1 MKRRLLDMGQL
12 MLLFREDE
20 LAGVGDAVPLSMLDG
35 RNMVGLTTSGPVGDA
50 FTTELK
56 RQGVVIHEVVSNQT
70 FYIAA
75 ALTGCGAGMTVVD
88 EFTARAGSEASVRFL
103 PLHPPIRF
111 KVECVF
117 LEDRPPSRSEEHTS
131 DLQPQMRNSYALFS
145 VKK

>member
-35 RNMVGLTTSGPVGDA
+35 RNMVGLTASGPVGDA

-56 RQGVVIHEVVSNQT
+56 RHGVVIHEVVSNQT

-88 EFTARAGSEASVRFL
+88 EFTARAGPEASVRFL
-103 PLHPPIRF
+103 PLDPPIRF
-111 KVECVF
+111 TDQCVI
-117 LEDRPPSRSEEHTS
+117 LEDRPPSSAAEGFIPFT
-131 DLQPQMRNSYALFS
+131 PAAT
-145 VKK
+145 

>member
-70 FYIAA
+70 FDIAA
-75 ALTGCGAGMTVVD
+75 ALTGCGAGMTVVE
-88 EFTARAGSEASVRFL
+88 EFTARDVAEASERCL
-103 PLHPPIRF
+103 PLDHRGRTACR
-111 KVECVF
+111 V
-117 LEDRPPSRSEEHTS
+117 SGS
-131 DLQPQMRNSYALFS
+131 QS
-145 VKK
+145 VSS

>member
-12 MLLFREDE
+12 MLLFREGE
-20 LAGVGDAVPLSMLDG
+20 LADVGDAVPLSMLDG

-56 RQGVVIHEVVSNQT
+56 RHGVVIHEVVSNQT

-88 EFTARAGSEASVRFL
+88 EFTAPIGRRSVGERGW
-103 PLHPPIRF
+103 
-111 KVECVF
+111 K
-117 LEDRPPSRSEEHTS
+117 SG
-131 DLQPQMRNSYALFS
+131 
-145 VKK
+145 